1 VEFRVDQRF
10 QAESTVRN
18 RLLRRLPADE
28 LSALLPLMRPVEI
41 SARQVLHHWNLPME
55 HVYFIESGLVSVS
68 AKIGGDR
75 SVEAWLIGSEGMTG
89 ISVLL
94 EDADNPPHR
103 RVVQVAGRAL
113 QISASDLR
121 RAFAERPRVRNV
133 LLRYVQVVLLQT
145 SQSGACNAQHSV
157 QQRLA
162 RWLLVAVDA
171 LGTTDLPLTH
181 QVLGQLLGIR
191 RPSVTE
197 CLAVLEGN
205 GGLRNTRGHIEI
217 NDPEALQAQSC
228 ACYRII
234 KRDYARLLGP
244 EASLIQSNSFEQR
257 VPPAHGVTLP

>member
-1 VEFRVDQRF
+1 MTVNELKQKPPSRRGDSGVPGRAARNRFRPARFLNWRASRCAVEFRVDQRF

-103 RVVQVAGRAL
+103 RV
-113 QISASDLR
+113 
-121 RAFAERPRVRNV
+121 
-133 LLRYVQVVLLQT
+133 
-145 SQSGACNAQHSV
+145 
-157 QQRLA
+157 
-162 RWLLVAVDA
+162 
-171 LGTTDLPLTH
+171 
-181 QVLGQLLGIR
+181 
-191 RPSVTE
+191 
-197 CLAVLEGN
+197 
-205 GGLRNTRGHIEI
+205 
-217 NDPEALQAQSC
+217 
-228 ACYRII
+228 
-234 KRDYARLLGP
+234 
-244 EASLIQSNSFEQR
+244 
-257 VPPAHGVTLP
+257 